1 MVFHTCL
8 FPVNVEKQPRRITLA
23 ATRSTA
29 TSTGKVYNVPR
40 SGELLGNLLGGIDPP
55 YLNDGVAGLL
65 HGVGD
70 DLSSLGLTLRPG
82 NDGLSLL
89 LGPLHDPLLSLGLLG
104 GNLLRFDRLHE
115 LPPERQVRNGHIVQG
130 QVEVLPA
137 LDHFFLD
144 LRRDFGTLTQELLG
158 VVLGNDRLEHL
169 VADGGEDTLVE
180 VGSELPVQAGE
191 LLNYGAPEH
200 TKLDVDHLQILGTG
214 DRGDLP
220 RSGPH
225 VHNDRALDD
234 RDNEVRS
241 LVDHIWENTATEC
254 VEHDGALTSVNVEQT
269 RIDGEGTDSE
279 SAGASRKASQY
290 FIHCFLSMQQHLV
303 SVQDWG
309 GRWSGRWSQKIYA
322 AAAAL
327 LRWCV
332 VAKWRMERG
341 EWRMAHNL
349 SRVGDLLCYH
359 FFCSRS
365 IETMLAATRL
375 GSQAFRHVSPVFP
388 KAAASGV
395 GSPANIMF
403 NGRRQYSVLSK
414 EEEEKEKARVASL
427 SDYEKEVE
435 LRELDAKISKLNT
448 LRGINTGELYTLRG
462 KFKFLAKEYGMG
474 FMVWYWTVW
483 CSTAVLTYGAIE
495 VLDVDAIALLSRV
508 DNFTGFDIA
517 NKVDPTLGTIGL
529 TVAVNEL
536 IEPLRLP
543 IVVFTTKPVVDT
555 LTRRY

>member
-1 MVFHTCL
+1 MVS
-8 FPVNVEKQPRRITLA
+8 E
-23 ATRSTA
+23 
-29 TSTGKVYNVPR
+29 
-40 SGELLGNLLGGIDPP
+40 
-55 YLNDGVAGLL
+55 
-65 HGVGD
+65 
-70 DLSSLGLTLRPG
+70 DLCR
-82 NDGLSLL
+82 
-89 LGPLHDPLLSLGLLG
+89 
-104 GNLLRFDRLHE
+104 
-115 LPPERQVRNGHIVQG
+115 
-130 QVEVLPA
+130 
-137 LDHFFLD
+137 
-144 LRRDFGTLTQELLG
+144 
-158 VVLGNDRLEHL
+158 
-169 VADGGEDTLVE
+169 
-180 VGSELPVQAGE
+180 
-191 LLNYGAPEH
+191 
-200 TKLDVDHLQILGTG
+200 
-214 DRGDLP
+214 
-220 RSGPH
+220 
-225 VHNDRALDD
+225 
-234 RDNEVRS
+234 
-241 LVDHIWENTATEC
+241 C
-254 VEHDGALTSVNVEQT
+254 
-269 RIDGEGTDSE
+269 
-279 SAGASRKASQY
+279 
-290 FIHCFLSMQQHLV
+290 CC
-303 SVQDWG
+303 
-309 GRWSGRWSQKIYA
+309 

-327 LRWCV
+327 VCGGE
-332 VAKWRMERG
+332 VANGAG

-403 NGRRQYSVLSK
+403 NARRQYSVLSK

>member
-1 MVFHTCL
+1 
-8 FPVNVEKQPRRITLA
+8 
-23 ATRSTA
+23 
-29 TSTGKVYNVPR
+29 
-40 SGELLGNLLGGIDPP
+40 
-55 YLNDGVAGLL
+55 
-65 HGVGD
+65 
-70 DLSSLGLTLRPG
+70 
-82 NDGLSLL
+82 
-89 LGPLHDPLLSLGLLG
+89 
-104 GNLLRFDRLHE
+104 
-115 LPPERQVRNGHIVQG
+115 
-130 QVEVLPA
+130 
-137 LDHFFLD
+137 
-144 LRRDFGTLTQELLG
+144 
-158 VVLGNDRLEHL
+158 
-169 VADGGEDTLVE
+169 
-180 VGSELPVQAGE
+180 
-191 LLNYGAPEH
+191 
-200 TKLDVDHLQILGTG
+200 
-214 DRGDLP
+214 
-220 RSGPH
+220 
-225 VHNDRALDD
+225 
-234 RDNEVRS
+234 
-241 LVDHIWENTATEC
+241 
-254 VEHDGALTSVNVEQT
+254 
-269 RIDGEGTDSE
+269 
-279 SAGASRKASQY
+279 
-290 FIHCFLSMQQHLV
+290 
-303 SVQDWG
+303 
-309 GRWSGRWSQKIYA
+309 
-322 AAAAL
+322 
-327 LRWCV
+327 
-332 VAKWRMERG
+332 MERANG
-341 EWRMAHNL
+341 EWLITCRGSAIL
-349 SRVGDLLCYH
+349 QFAFYH

-403 NGRRQYSVLSK
+403 NARRQYSVLSK

>member
-1 MVFHTCL
+1 MGGGL
-8 FPVNVEKQPRRITLA
+8 RRFMPLLLRCCA
-23 ATRSTA
+23 
-29 TSTGKVYNVPR
+29 GVWWR
-40 SGELLGNLLGGIDPP
+40 SGE
-55 YLNDGVAGLL
+55 
-65 HGVGD
+65 
-70 DLSSLGLTLRPG
+70 
-82 NDGLSLL
+82 
-89 LGPLHDPLLSLGLLG
+89 
-104 GNLLRFDRLHE
+104 
-115 LPPERQVRNGHIVQG
+115 
-130 QVEVLPA
+130 
-137 LDHFFLD
+137 
-144 LRRDFGTLTQELLG
+144 
-158 VVLGNDRLEHL
+158 
-169 VADGGEDTLVE
+169 
-180 VGSELPVQAGE
+180 
-191 LLNYGAPEH
+191 
-200 TKLDVDHLQILGTG
+200 
-214 DRGDLP
+214 
-220 RSGPH
+220 
-225 VHNDRALDD
+225 
-234 RDNEVRS
+234 
-241 LVDHIWENTATEC
+241 
-254 VEHDGALTSVNVEQT
+254 
-269 RIDGEGTDSE
+269 
-279 SAGASRKASQY
+279 
-290 FIHCFLSMQQHLV
+290 
-303 SVQDWG
+303 
-309 GRWSGRWSQKIYA
+309 WSG
-322 AAAAL
+322 
-327 LRWCV
+327 
-332 VAKWRMERG
+332 
-341 EWRMAHNL
+341 EWLMAHNL

-359 FFCSRS
+359 FFFCSRS

-403 NGRRQYSVLSK
+403 NARRQYSVLSK